1 VTLMKR
7 KAFALLTILTLS
19 FLIERGSQCSYFA
32 EANPYPDK
40 FVTEGDI
47 SPPEGTLAPTI
58 SIISP
63 TNDVAYAS
71 NNVSLAFNV
80 SIPEANNGTVWLA
93 EVYYKTSWQSS
104 ETYVREGSNLASL
117 HSETFSINLTNLS
130 EGPRWIEI
138 HAVGQG
144 GHVTREVCR
153 FPFSTIYQ
161 VFFKLPNSSMV
172 NFTIDTIPPEI
183 SIPYMENKTYSAA
196 SIPLNFITNEPISH
210 STYSLDGQENVT
222 IAGNTTLT
230 ELSKG
235 DHNVT
240 VYAKDEA
247 GNVGASETM
256 WFSVAE
262 PFPIAPVAAA
272 SVAAVAV
279 VGVSLMVYFKKRK
292 H

>member
-1 VTLMKR
+1 MKR
-7 KAFALLTILTLS
+7 KASLVIIILALS
-19 FLIERGSQCSYFA
+19 FFIEYRLQYRNFA

-40 FVTEGDI
+40 FVTEGEI
-47 SPPEGTLAPTI
+47 APPEGTLAPTI

-63 TNDVAYAS
+63 KNDVAYVS
-71 NNVSLAFNV
+71 NNVSLTFNV
-80 SIPEANNGTVWLA
+80 SIPEVNNGTVWLA

-104 ETYVREGSNLASL
+104 ETYVRESSNLASL
-117 HSETFSINLTNLS
+117 YSETFSINLTNLT

-172 NFTIDTIPPEI
+172 NFTIDTTPPEI
-183 SIPYMENKTYSAA
+183 SIPYIENNTYSEV
-196 SIPLNFITNEPISH
+196 SIPLSFITNEPISQA
-210 STYSLDGQENVT
+210 TYSLDGQENVT
-222 IAGNTTLT
+222 VAGNTTLT
-230 ELSKG
+230 ELSRG

-247 GNVGASETM
+247 GNVGASETI

-262 PFPIAPVAAA
+262 PFPFVPVAVA
-272 SVAAVAV
+272 SVIV
-279 VGVSLMVYFKKRK
+279 VFVVMGLIVYFKKRK
-292 H
+292 Q

>member
-1 VTLMKR
+1 MKR
-7 KAFALLTILTLS
+7 KTLALIIILMLS
-19 FLIERGSQCSYFA
+19 FFLERGLQFVSFA

-40 FVTEGDI
+40 FVTEGEI
-47 SPPEGTLAPTI
+47 SPPEGTLPPTI

-63 TNDVAYAS
+63 KNDAAYAS
-71 NNVSLAFNV
+71 NNVSLTFNV
-80 SIPEANNGTVWLA
+80 SIPESNNGTVWLA

-104 ETYVREGSNLASL
+104 ETYVREGSDLASL
-117 HSETFSINLTNLS
+117 YSETFSINLTNVS

-161 VFFKLPNSSMV
+161 VFFKLTSSLMV

-183 SIPYMENKTYSAA
+183 SIPSLENKTYSAA
-196 SIPLNFITNEPISH
+196 SIPLNFITNEPISQ

-222 IAGNTTLT
+222 VAGNTTLT

-247 GNVGASETM
+247 GNVGASETI

-262 PFPIAPVAAA
+262 PFPLVPVAVA
-272 SVAAVAV
+272 SVMVAL
-279 VGVSLMVYFKKRK
+279 VGVGLLFHFKKRK
-292 H
+292 R

>member
-1 VTLMKR
+1 MKR
-7 KAFALLTILTLS
+7 KTLALIIILMLS
-19 FLIERGSQCSYFA
+19 FFLERGLQFVSFA

-40 FVTEGDI
+40 FVTEGEI
-47 SPPEGTLAPTI
+47 SPPEGTLPPTI

-63 TNDVAYAS
+63 KNDAAYAS
-71 NNVSLAFNV
+71 NNVSLTFNV
-80 SIPEANNGTVWLA
+80 SIPESNNGTVWLA

-104 ETYVREGSNLASL
+104 ETYVREGSDLASL
-117 HSETFSINLTNLS
+117 YSETFSINLTNVS

-161 VFFKLPNSSMV
+161 VFFKLTSSLMV

-183 SIPYMENKTYSAA
+183 SIPSLENKTYSAA
-196 SIPLNFITNEPISH
+196 SIPLNFITNEPISQ

-222 IAGNTTLT
+222 VAGNTTLT

-247 GNVGASETM
+247 GNVGASETI

-262 PFPIAPVAAA
+262 PFPLVPVAVA
-272 SVAAVAV
+272 SVIVAL
-279 VGVSLMVYFKKRK
+279 VGVGLLFHFKKRK
-292 H
+292 R

>member
-1 VTLMKR
+1 VTHVKR
-7 KAFALLTILTLS
+7 KASVLIIILTLS
-19 FLIERGSQCSYFA
+19 FLIERGLQYRNFA
-32 EANPYPDK
+32 EANPYPNE
-40 FVTEGDI
+40 FVTEGEI

-63 TNDVAYAS
+63 KNDAAYAS
-71 NNVSLAFNV
+71 NNVSLTFNV

-104 ETYVREGSNLASL
+104 ETYVREGSDLVSL
-117 HSETFSINLTNLS
+117 YSETFSINLTNVS

-161 VFFKLPNSSMV
+161 MFFKLPSSSMV

-183 SIPYMENKTYSAA
+183 SILYMENKTYSAA
-196 SIPLNFITNEPISH
+196 SIPLNFITHEPISQA
-210 STYSLDGQENVT
+210 TYSLDGQENVT
-222 IAGNTTLT
+222 IAGNTTLA
-230 ELSKG
+230 ELSRG

-240 VYAKDEA
+240 VYAEDEA
-247 GNVGASETM
+247 GNVGSSETI
-256 WFSVAE
+256 WFSVAD
-262 PFPIAPVAAA
+262 PFPFVPVAVA
-272 SVAAVAV
+272 SVIVV
-279 VGVSLMVYFKKRK
+279 LVGVGLLVYFKKRK